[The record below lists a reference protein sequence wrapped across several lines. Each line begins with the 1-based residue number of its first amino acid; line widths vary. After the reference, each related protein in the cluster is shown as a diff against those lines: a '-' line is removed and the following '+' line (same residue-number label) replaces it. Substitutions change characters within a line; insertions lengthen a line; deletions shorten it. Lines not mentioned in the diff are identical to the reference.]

1 MDDLSEKLT
10 GILNDPESMER
21 VKQMAESILGGG
33 KAEPPAPS
41 AVTGLAD
48 IGDTLGGEDIGK
60 IVSVISKMKTAGNDS
75 RVQLIYALKP
85 HLSAERQARADT
97 AVKILKLLDVL
108 PAIKESG
115 LLF

>member
-33 KAEPPAPS
+33 KAEPPS

-48 IGDTLGGEDIGK
+48 IGDALGGEDIGK
-60 IVSVISKMKTAGNDS
+60 IVSVISKMKTAENDS

>member
-48 IGDTLGGEDIGK
+48 IGDALGGEDIGK
-60 IVSVISKMKTAGNDS
+60 IVSKMKTAENDS

>member
-48 IGDTLGGEDIGK
+48 IGDALGGEDIGK
-60 IVSVISKMKTAGNDS
+60 IVSVISKMKTAENDS
-75 RVQLIYALKP
+75 HVQLIYALKP
-85 HLSAERQARADT
+85 HLSAERQDP

>member
-48 IGDTLGGEDIGK
+48 IGDALGGEDIGK
-60 IVSVISKMKTAGNDS
+60 IVSVISKMKTAENDS
-75 RVQLIYALKP
+75 RVKP

>member
-48 IGDTLGGEDIGK
+48 IGDALGGEDIGK
-60 IVSVISKMKTAGNDS
+60 IGYIENENGGKRQPRSAYIRAKAAFKRRAAGAC
-75 RVQLIYALKP
+75 RY
-85 HLSAERQARADT
+85 RR
-97 AVKILKLLDVL
+97 
-108 PAIKESG
+108 
-115 LLF
+115 

>member
-48 IGDTLGGEDIGK
+48 IGDALGGEDIGK
-60 IVSVISKMKTAGNDS
+60 IVSVISKMKTAENDS

-85 HLSAERQARADT
+85 HLSAERQARADIRR
-97 AVKILKLLDVL
+97 KILKLLDVRRL
-108 PAIKESG
+108 
-115 LLF
+115 

>member
-48 IGDTLGGEDIGK
+48 IGDALGGEDIG
-60 IVSVISKMKTAGNDS
+60 KTAGNDS

-97 AVKILKLLDVL
+97 AVKILKLLDIL